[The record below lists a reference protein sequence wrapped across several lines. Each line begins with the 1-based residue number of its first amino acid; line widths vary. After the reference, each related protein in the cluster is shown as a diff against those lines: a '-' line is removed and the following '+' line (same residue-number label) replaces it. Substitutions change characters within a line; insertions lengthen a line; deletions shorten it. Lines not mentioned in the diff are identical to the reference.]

1 MDNRCNAGKGVG
13 PEDGKKLALN
23 IAIYAM
29 TH

>member
-1 MDNRCNAGKGVG
+1 MQNRCNVGKGVS

-23 IAIYAM
+23 VADYAF